1 MLLGDK
7 VNFIGTAEDLCRIYL
22 DDVPVL
28 ELQNM
33 EIVTIDEHTYDVGLS
48 ITTEEGYI
56 FPENLLVVMYD

>member
-1 MLLGDK
+1 MLVGDK
-7 VNFIGTAEDLCRIYL
+7 VNFTGTAEDLRRIYL

-56 FPENLLVVMYD
+56 FPENLLGVL